1 MSLVA
6 ARRALPF
13 QSTRQ
18 TTPRTA
24 ESLAVF
30 RTSNYCERTVGFVR
44 LIWRR
49 SGVCLGVT
57 PIDGL
62 SAIQDAGPRVAVAGL
77 KLGGFRSIAITMLE
91 TVRLSLDALRAHKL
105 RSFLTLL
112 GVILA
117 VTTLV
122 AVMSVVAG
130 LNFYVADKIANLGAN
145 VFLVTRFGI
154 ITSNDAW
161 VKAQKR
167 PLVTQEE
174 LVNLRAG
181 MRTASQ
187 IAALLGTSSDIRY
200 GNDLMQDVNIL
211 GVTPNYSA
219 VRSVNVASG
228 RFLMEADETHHSP
241 VCFIGGDVQKKF
253 FSNVDAIGKTIRAG
267 THSYEVV
274 GVAEVIG
281 SALGQ
286 SQDNFIYI
294 PLGTYSK
301 EWGTQRDS
309 LVLFIQAQNAEMME
323 ASEDEARML
332 LRAWRHTPWDD
343 ADSFGI
349 IGSDSIMGLWKSLTG
364 NLFMVAVGLTAVFL
378 VVGGIVI
385 MNIMLASVTERT
397 REIGLRRSLGAR
409 KKHIVLQFVTESAV
423 LAATGGLI
431 GIILAYVL
439 VAAARAATSIPM
451 KTPMSAVILSLSV
464 STAVGL
470 FFGIYPAMRAAKL
483 DPIEALRADG

>member
-1 MSLVA
+1 LNV
-6 ARRALPF
+6 
-13 QSTRQ
+13 
-18 TTPRTA
+18 
-24 ESLAVF
+24 
-30 RTSNYCERTVGFVR
+30 
-44 LIWRR
+44 
-49 SGVCLGVT
+49 
-57 PIDGL
+57 
-62 SAIQDAGPRVAVAGL
+62 IQHTGPRVASARL
-77 KLGGFRSIAITMLE
+77 KLGGFRSIAVTMLE

-145 VFLVTRFGI
+145 VYVLTRFGI

-167 PLVTQEE
+167 PLVTAEE
-174 LVNLRAG
+174 LANLRAG

-219 VRSVNVASG
+219 VRSVNVAAG

-423 LAATGGLI
+423 LAATGGLFVI
-431 GIILAYVL
+431 F
-439 VAAARAATSIPM
+439 RAFGGGPAGRAPTSIPM
-451 KTPMSAVILSLSV
+451 KTPMSAVLLSLSV

>member
-1 MSLVA
+1 LEVS
-6 ARRALPF
+6 
-13 QSTRQ
+13 
-18 TTPRTA
+18 
-24 ESLAVF
+24 
-30 RTSNYCERTVGFVR
+30 
-44 LIWRR
+44 
-49 SGVCLGVT
+49 LGVT

-62 SAIQDAGPRVAVAGL
+62 NGMPRLTTRAAGAGL
-77 KLGGFRSIAITMLE
+77 KLRRFRKAAITMLE
-91 TVRLSLDALRAHKL
+91 TLRLSLDALRAHKL

-122 AVMSVVAG
+122 VVMSVVAG

-145 VFLVTRFGI
+145 VYILNRFGI

-167 PLVTQEE
+167 PLITVEE
-174 LVNLRAG
+174 FKSLRTS

-187 IAALLGTSSDIRY
+187 IAALLGTSSDVRY
-200 GNDLMQDVNIL
+200 GNDLLEDVRIL

-219 VRSVNVASG
+219 VRSVSVASG
-228 RFLMEADETHHSP
+228 RFLMEADDTHHSP

-267 THSYEVV
+267 THSYEVI

-286 SQDNFIYI
+286 SQDNFVYI

-309 LVLFIQAQNAEMME
+309 LMLFIQAQNAEMID

-343 ADSFGI
+343 PDSFGL

-409 KKHIVLQFVTESAV
+409 KSHIVLQFVTESAV
-423 LAATGGLI
+423 LAATGGLM
-431 GIILAYVL
+431 GIILAYLL
-439 VAAARAATSIPM
+439 VAGARAATSIPM
-451 KTPMSAVILSLSV
+451 RTPMSAVILSLSV

-470 FFGIYPAMRAAKL
+470 FFGIYPATRAAKL

>member
-1 MSLVA
+1 
-6 ARRALPF
+6 
-13 QSTRQ
+13 
-18 TTPRTA
+18 
-24 ESLAVF
+24 
-30 RTSNYCERTVGFVR
+30 
-44 LIWRR
+44 
-49 SGVCLGVT
+49 
-57 PIDGL
+57 
-62 SAIQDAGPRVAVAGL
+62 
-77 KLGGFRSIAITMLE
+77 MLE

-145 VFLVTRFGI
+145 VYVLTRFGI

-174 LVNLRAG
+174 LANLRAG

-187 IAALLGTSSDIRY
+187 IAALLGTSSDIRF
-200 GNDLMQDVNIL
+200 GNDLMQDVNVL

-349 IGSDSIMGLWKSLTG
+349 VGSDSIMGLWKSLTG

-409 KKHIVLQFVTESAV
+409 KQHIVLQFVTESAV

-431 GIILAYVL
+431 GIILAYL
-439 VAAARAATSIPM
+439 VVTAARAATSIPM